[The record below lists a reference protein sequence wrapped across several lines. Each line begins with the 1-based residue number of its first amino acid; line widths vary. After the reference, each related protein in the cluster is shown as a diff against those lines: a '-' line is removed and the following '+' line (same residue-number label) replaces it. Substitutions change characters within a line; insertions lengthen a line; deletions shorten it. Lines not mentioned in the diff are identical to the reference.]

1 MAFIHRITIS
11 FNIFNAE
18 NDYMKILGVDPGTN
32 NLGYAVLS
40 IDNHKL
46 MVLDHGVF
54 RLRKMDSHQ
63 DKLYQI
69 FKKIV
74 DIIERFQPSEMA
86 IEAPFHGKNVQSM
99 LKLGRAQGVAIA
111 AALHQKIA
119 VQEYSPKKIKLAV
132 TGNGNASKEQVAAM
146 VDQLVSTQ
154 IDKDLL
160 DATDALATALCHH
173 FQRKSILGAGQNF
186 KGWGAFLKANPD
198 RLA

>member
-1 MAFIHRITIS
+1 
-11 FNIFNAE
+11 
-18 NDYMKILGVDPGTN
+18 MKILGVDPGTN

-40 IDNHKL
+40 IEKRKL
-46 MVLDHGVF
+46 IVLEHGVF

-63 DKLYQI
+63 DKLYLI
-69 FKKIV
+69 FLKIV
-74 DIIERFQPSEMA
+74 EIIEKFQPSEMA

-111 AALHQKIA
+111 AALHQHII

-146 VDQLVSTQ
+146 VDQLVSTN
-154 IDKDLL
+154 IDRDLL
-160 DATDALATALCHH
+160 DATDALAAALCHH
-173 FQRKSILGAGQNF
+173 FQRKNLSGVGQNF
-186 KGWGAFLKANPD
+186 KGWDAFLKANPD

>member
-1 MAFIHRITIS
+1 
-11 FNIFNAE
+11 
-18 NDYMKILGVDPGTN
+18 MKILGVDPGTN

-40 IDNHKL
+40 IENRKL
-46 MVLDHGVF
+46 MVLEHGVF

-69 FKKIV
+69 FLKIV
-74 DIIERFQPSEMA
+74 EIIEKFQPSEMA

-111 AALHQKIA
+111 AALHQQIL

-146 VDQLVSTQ
+146 VDQLVTNP
-154 IDKDLL
+154 IDRDLL
-160 DATDALATALCHH
+160 DATDALAAALCHH
-173 FQRKSILGAGQNF
+173 FQRKNPLGDGKNF